1 MLGRG
6 RRGRP
11 RRVIP
16 AVSKRPAV
24 PERDEHV
31 VGSTTASMNQ
41 PLAAGQAGPF
51 GPPEGAQVPGL
62 FTAEQ
67 VAQIA
72 QIVAIATRQQSQP
85 PPPPRE
91 VLEELGRSIE
101 RAQKLG
107 AKPYDGSGDPEA
119 AWLWLDRVN
128 KVYGVMGC
136 TDEQRVL
143 FSSFL
148 MEDRA
153 MDWWDV
159 VDRRYPDGI
168 SWDQFQQEFTDRFF
182 PQSHKDLKI
191 EEFFILEQK
200 NMSVS

>member
-1 MLGRG
+1 MSGRG

-16 AVSKRPAV
+16 AVHKRSAV
-24 PERDEHV
+24 PVRDEHV

-41 PLAAGQAGPF
+41 PPAAGQARPSR
-51 GPPEGAQVPGL
+51 PPEGDQVPGL

-72 QIVAIATRQQSQP
+72 QIVAIATRQQSQLTP
-85 PPPPRE
+85 PP
-91 VLEELGRSIE
+91 GRSIE
-101 RAQKLG
+101 RVQKLG
-107 AKPYDGSGDPEA
+107 AKPYDDSGDPEA

-128 KVYGVMGC
+128 KVYGVMSC

-153 MDWWDV
+153 KDWWDAV
-159 VDRRYPDGI
+159 ERRYPDGI

-182 PQSHKDLKI
+182 PQSHKDSKI
-191 EEFFILEQK
+191 EEFFKLEQK
-200 NMSVS
+200 NM